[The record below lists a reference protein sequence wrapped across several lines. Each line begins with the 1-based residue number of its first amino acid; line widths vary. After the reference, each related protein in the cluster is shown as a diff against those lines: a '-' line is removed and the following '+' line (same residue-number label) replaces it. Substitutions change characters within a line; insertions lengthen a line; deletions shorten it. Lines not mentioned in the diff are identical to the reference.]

1 MLSRN
6 FRFPSSGTPHEV
18 IEKATGVKGA
28 AYDAE
33 IDRRVRSIRVFARS
47 RSSVI
52 CCLEVLTSTIST
64 DEDVLPPIP
73 TAFGLIKNRFTISAL
88 APATDTSG
96 KVMARI

>member
-33 IDRRVRSIRVFARS
+33 IDRRVRKGHGEDLIGGYCGF
-47 RSSVI
+47 
-52 CCLEVLTSTIST
+52 LETGFSQLY
-64 DEDVLPPIP
+64 EH
-73 TAFGLIKNRFTISAL
+73 FGLCAKSWSRNIDCT
-88 APATDTSG
+88 
-96 KVMARI
+96 